1 MNKPGVRHL
10 VLLAPLLA
18 ACACS
23 VLPDP
28 PPPLQPF
35 DLGPLTET
43 SAAPVVP
50 GCIALDR
57 VEAPSW
63 MEGTGIHYRL
73 LRDQPQAYRTYA
85 YHAWVAPP
93 TELVAQRIR
102 RLLFSADCGSS
113 AGHTQLH
120 VQLVTF
126 EQVFESPERAYTEVH
141 LYATLSQGLDSSPVR
156 RVFAGRRESRPDVY
170 GAVEALPA
178 LTDELIMEMG
188 AWIAGQVRPFPP
200 QSSHNFR
207 PMMKAVTSRSP
218 R

>member
-1 MNKPGVRHL
+1 MNKPGVRPL

-43 SAAPVVP
+43 SAAPAVP
-50 GCIALDR
+50 GCIAFNR
-57 VEAPSW
+57 AEAPSW

-73 LRDQPQAYRTYA
+73 LHDKPQAYRTYA

-93 TELVAQRIR
+93 AELVAQRIR
-102 RLLFSADCGSS
+102 RLLFAADCGSS

-126 EQVFESPERAYTEVH
+126 EQVFESPEHAYAEVRLH
-141 LYATLSQGLDSSPVR
+141 ATLGQGPGQYSVR
-156 RVFAGRRESRPDVY
+156 RVFAGHRESRPDVY
-170 GAVEALPA
+170 GAVETLPA
-178 LTDELIMEMG
+178 LTDRLIKEMG
-188 AWIAGQVRPFPP
+188 AWIAGQVRLFPL
-200 QSSHNFR
+200 
-207 PMMKAVTSRSP
+207 SP
-218 R
+218 PTISAQ